1 MTSRSGVWGWGR
13 ERLWRGP
20 GECGKEP
27 CLTHQGLDSPRLP
40 VSHPQTRPNQP
51 TGPQAHAASHTGTH
65 QHTDMHQ
72 HTGTNTHRHLPR
84 HTQAEP
90 QSDTGTQGRTP
101 RDTAD
106 TRVTPTRKPTSVMTR
121 AHIHTHTHTHTHT
134 HSQFTVSSP
143 SPLEINPHWNR
154 HAHLDACT
162 SYIFDPDQVVPPPP
176 RPDLPVQA
184 QGTLPQKGSTEKKS
198 HPWRSTS
205 VPSEPSPPAN
215 LSLST
220 CAQNSQGVADGV
232 PQPNLLP
239 LPFPSP
245 RPASST
251 HPPSLCSPSPPAAPP
266 PFRVCFRP
274 CISSSV
280 LN

>member
-27 CLTHQGLDSPRLP
+27 CLTQQGLDSPRLP

-51 TGPQAHAASHTGTH
+51 TGPQAHAASHTGMH

-72 HTGTNTHRHLPR
+72 HTGTNTQTLTPA
-84 HTQAEP
+84 HTGRTTE
-90 QSDTGTQGRTP
+90 SDTGTRGRTP

-106 TRVTPTRKPTSVMTR
+106 TRVTQTRKPTSIMTR
-121 AHIHTHTHTHTHT
+121 ARIHTHTHTVSSQSPALLPLKLTLTGTDTHTRMHTHLT
-134 HSQFTVSSP
+134 YSTPITSCLP
-143 SPLEINPHWNR
+143 TPNP
-154 HAHLDACT
+154 T
-162 SYIFDPDQVVPPPP
+162 
-176 RPDLPVQA
+176 LPVLA

-215 LSLST
+215 LSLSP
-220 CAQNSQGVADGV
+220 CAQSSHGVADGV

-251 HPPSLCSPSPPAAPP
+251 HPPSLCSPSPPADPP
-266 PFRVCFRP
+266 HPSGSALDPALAHLF
-274 CISSSV
+274 
-280 LN
+280 

>member
-1 MTSRSGVWGWGR
+1 MCNSVLQSVFYPAKEVNSCPHHTFLGPHIANISLSPITSSLPGRHKHTQTLTPAHTGRTTVRHRYSG
-13 ERLWRGP
+13 
-20 GECGKEP
+20 
-27 CLTHQGLDSPRLP
+27 TYTQGHSR
-40 VSHPQTRPNQP
+40 HT
-51 TGPQAHAASHTGTH
+51 SHTDAETH
-65 QHTDMHQ
+65 KRNDTC
-72 HTGTNTHRHLPR
+72 TH
-84 HTQAEP
+84 
-90 QSDTGTQGRTP
+90 S
-101 RDTAD
+101 
-106 TRVTPTRKPTSVMTR
+106 
-121 AHIHTHTHTHTHT
+121 HTHTHTHTHT

-162 SYIFDPDQVVPPPP
+162 SYIFDPDQVVPPHPLP
-176 RPDLPVQA
+176 YLPVLA

-266 PFRVCFRP
+266 PVRVCFRP

-280 LN
+280 LY

>member
-134 HSQFTVSSP
+134 HRVSSQSPALLP
-143 SPLEINPHWNR
+143 SKLTLTGTDTHIRR
-154 HAHLDACT
+154 HAHLTYSTLIRSCLPTPSHICQSWPREPCPRKGAQRRNHTPGGPPPSPLSPHLQQTCHYPPVPKIVREWQMESPSQT
-162 SYIFDPDQVVPPPP
+162 YCPFLSPRQGLPPPP
-176 RPDLPVQA
+176 ILP
-184 QGTLPQKGSTEKKS
+184 L
-198 HPWRSTS
+198 S
-205 VPSEPSPPAN
+205 VA
-215 LSLST
+215 
-220 CAQNSQGVADGV
+220 
-232 PQPNLLP
+232 LLP
-239 LPFPSP
+239 PLP
-245 RPASST
+245 RP
-251 HPPSLCSPSPPAAPP
+251 PSGSALDPALAHL
-266 PFRVCFRP
+266 F
-274 CISSSV
+274 
-280 LN
+280 